1 MDDLEFIQNCVN
13 LGRQCWD
20 EFLNRYSRLIYGCI
34 YGVIRIKGLN
44 KNEVS
49 VEDLFQEFIVFLFED
64 NFKKLRSFKAK
75 NNCSLASW
83 LRHLTVNFTLDHIRG
98 IKPIFVSFDEKAE
111 SGYLLDKTFAVRAG
125 LPQDLAL
132 ERERLVFL
140 TDCIR
145 KLELEDKYFLELNMN
160 SGLKPDELTEYF
172 RVSRGAIDMR
182 KSRILKLLRECF
194 RQKGILLSPED

>member
-13 LGRQCWD
+13 LDRQCWD
-20 EFLNRYSRLIYGCI
+20 EFLKKYSRLIYGCI

-44 KNEVS
+44 KNQAS
-49 VEDLFQEFIVFLFED
+49 VEDLFQEFIVFLFQD
-64 NFKKLRSFKAK
+64 NFKKLRSFKAR

-83 LRHLTVNFTLDHIRG
+83 LRHLAVNFTLDHIRG

-111 SGYLLDKTFAVRAG
+111 SGYLLDKSLAVKAG
-125 LPQDLAL
+125 LPQDMAL
-132 ERERLVFL
+132 EREKLVFL

-145 KLELEDKYFLELNMN
+145 KLELEDKYFLELNIN
-160 SGLKPDELTEYF
+160 SGLKPEELTDYF
-172 RVSRGAIDMR
+172 KVSRGAIDMR

-194 RQKGILLSPED
+194 KQKGILFSSEE